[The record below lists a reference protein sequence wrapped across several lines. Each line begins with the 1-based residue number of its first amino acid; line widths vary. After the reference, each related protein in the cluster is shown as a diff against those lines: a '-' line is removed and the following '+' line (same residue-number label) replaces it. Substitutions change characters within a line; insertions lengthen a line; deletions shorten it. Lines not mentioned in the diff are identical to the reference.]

1 MAEQF
6 DETVGEAVRALRGR
20 RGITLR
26 ELAARLA
33 VSPGTVSAIENGKVG
48 LTVARL
54 HQVALALGV
63 EPASLLRPA
72 PSGPSGVPSGV
83 RGDAVPTPTAVDA
96 EWAVF
101 EELSLDP
108 VLTAAVQVFAETGY
122 HGATMRVVAAEAD
135 LSVAGVYRYHRS
147 KQHLLVA
154 LADVQLGDLGWR
166 VEAAAAQAADPAGAF
181 ADMVRAVVLA
191 QVHRRDLSFIVE
203 TELRSLQE
211 PDRSRIVALRAD
223 VERAMIDAAVA
234 AAAAGLFS
242 APDPAA
248 GAQAVLSLCRAVVLR
263 LDGGELPDP
272 PALAAEYAGLAL
284 AMLGSRVQ

>member
-1 MAEQF
+1 MAEQI
-6 DETVGEAVRALRGR
+6 DEAVGEAVRALRGR

-33 VSPGTVSAIENGKVG
+33 VSPATVSAIENGKVG

-54 HQVALALGV
+54 HQVAVALGV
-63 EPASLLRPA
+63 EPTTLLRPA
-72 PSGPSGVPSGV
+72 PSGPRGGP
-83 RGDAVPTPTAVDA
+83 GDAASTPAAVDA

-101 EELSLDP
+101 AELSLDP

-166 VEAAAAQAADPAGAF
+166 VDAAAAQAADPASAF

-223 VERAMIDAAVA
+223 VERAMIDAAVG

-242 APDPAA
+242 APDPVA

-263 LDGGELPDP
+263 LDGGELPDA

-284 AMLGSRVQ
+284 AMLGSRVQES